1 MAGPS
6 NVKDGSLIK
15 ESWNMVVTYA
25 TAAVL
30 VFVLTFHLLLHS
42 PLTGKAFDA
51 TLSFGYAT
59 GNLTYYQVIFGF
71 LLFAAVIHG
80 FNGIRSIAIEWLHP
94 ERRAWLLNMIVFV
107 LMAFFLAVGVVTL
120 VVVG

>member
-1 MAGPS
+1 MTGAA
-6 NVKDGSLIK
+6 NVKGGSLMK
-15 ESWNMVVTYA
+15 ESWNMVVTYL
-25 TAAVL
+25 TAAIL

-42 PLTGKAFDA
+42 PLTGKALDA

-80 FNGIRSIAIEWLHP
+80 LNGIRAMAIEWLHP
-94 ERRAWLLNMIVFV
+94 TRRAWLLNVIVFV
-107 LMAFFLAVGVVTL
+107 LMAFFLAVGTVTL

>member
-1 MAGPS
+1 MAGKS
-6 NVKDGSLIK
+6 DLKGGSLMK
-15 ESWNMVVTYA
+15 ESWNMVVTYV

-59 GNLTYYQVIFGF
+59 GNLTYYQLIFGF

-80 FNGIRSIAIEWLHP
+80 LNGIRVLAIEWLHP
-94 ERRAWLLNMIVFV
+94 TRRAWLLNVIVFV
-107 LMAFFLAVGVVTL
+107 LMAFFLAVGTVTL

>member
-1 MAGPS
+1 MAGS
-6 NVKDGSLIK
+6 ANSKSGSLMK
-15 ESWNMVVTYA
+15 ESWNMVVTYVTA
-25 TAAVL
+25 TIL

-42 PLTGKAFDA
+42 PLAGKAFDA

-71 LLFAAVIHG
+71 LLFAAVRHG
-80 FNGIRSIAIEWLHP
+80 FNGIRVMAIEWLHP
-94 ERRAWLLNMIVFV
+94 TRRAWLLNAIVFV
-107 LMAFFLAVGVVTL
+107 LMAFFLAVGTVTL

>member
-6 NVKDGSLIK
+6 NTKDGSLIK

-25 TAAVL
+25 TAAIL

-59 GNLTYYQVIFGF
+59 GNLAYFQVIFGF

-80 FNGIRSIAIEWLHP
+80 LNGIRTIAIEWLHP
-94 ERRAWLLNMIVFV
+94 TRRAWLLNMIVFV
-107 LMAFFLAVGVVTL
+107 LMAFFLAVGTVTL
-120 VVVG
+120 ILVG